1 MHRLKYSRLRLT
13 KVERGGFFALVVGF
27 AILLILELQPSNRDK
42 GFIDLDSKEIQLWLK
57 AYDSIVTMSL
67 RQKQRVFRFNPNF
80 ITPSKADRLGLT
92 ASEFKRFQAFRLQGK
107 WINSVQ
113 EFQEVTGVSQSWLNQ
128 YSSLFKFPDFI
139 NRQKTR
145 SSKTREKIPFL
156 RASAQALKKIHGIG
170 PVIAKRIIQARD
182 QWGGISSVEELEL
195 IYGMTARLK
204 EAILQSFSFDEKTV
218 VTRNVNELFPSD
230 LSEIPGIDFSLAK
243 KIWEFVRLRQGLA
256 NIDELLLIEEIQPR
270 LFAVIQLYLYAM
282 KNES

>member
-1 MHRLKYSRLRLT
+1 MPRLKYSRLRLT

-27 AILLILELQPSNRDK
+27 AILLILELQTSNRDK

-107 WINSVQ
+107 WINSVR

-156 RASAQALKKIHGIG
+156 RASVQALKKIHGIG

-195 IYGMTARLK
+195 IYGMTTRLK

>member
-1 MHRLKYSRLRLT
+1 MLRLKYNRLRLT

-42 GFIDLDSKEIQLWLK
+42 GSIDLDSKEIELWLK

-92 ASEFKRFQAFRLQGK
+92 ASEFKRFQVFRLQGK

-145 SSKTREKIPFL
+145 SSKTREKIPFFKGQCPSTQKDSWDW
-156 RASAQALKKIHGIG
+156 AGDCKAHY
-170 PVIAKRIIQARD
+170 
-182 QWGGISSVEELEL
+182 SS
-195 IYGMTARLK
+195 T
-204 EAILQSFSFDEKTV
+204 
-218 VTRNVNELFPSD
+218 
-230 LSEIPGIDFSLAK
+230 
-243 KIWEFVRLRQGLA
+243 
-256 NIDELLLIEEIQPR
+256 
-270 LFAVIQLYLYAM
+270 
-282 KNES
+282 

>member
-1 MHRLKYSRLRLT
+1 M
-13 KVERGGFFALVVGF
+13 
-27 AILLILELQPSNRDK
+27 LILELQPSNSDQ

-57 AYDSIVTMSL
+57 AYDSIVVMSL

-80 ITPSKADRLGLT
+80 ITPSKAGRLDLT

-128 YSSLFKFPDFI
+128 YFSLFKFPDFI

-156 RASAQALKKIHGIG
+156 SASAQALKKIHGIG

-182 QWGGISSVEELEL
+182 QWGGISFVEELEL

-270 LFAVIQLYLYAM
+270 LFAVIQLYLYAV

>member
-1 MHRLKYSRLRLT
+1 MLRLKYNRLRLT

-42 GFIDLDSKEIQLWLK
+42 GSIDLDSKEIELWLK
-57 AYDSIVTMSL
+57 AYDSVVAMSI

-128 YSSLFKFPDFI
+128 YSSLFKFPEFI

-145 SSKTREKIPFL
+145 SSNTREKIPFL
-156 RASAQALKKIHGIG
+156 RASAQALKQIHGIG

-256 NIDELLLIEEIQPR
+256 NIDELRLIDEIQPR

-282 KNES
+282 KYES